1 MTAAAFIFVS
11 SKLIVM
17 EEITK
22 PAANANEIKQ
32 VSDTLLVLDKD
43 TNKIEMVKGV
53 GQDGS
58 LQKDPPKEMKEN
70 DQLIR
75 VDKHG
80 DLFSNFFSNFYR
92 QLRDPTQFNFFK
104 VSEYDAVNTEKD
116 LQHYVD
122 QASPEE
128 NEQVKEHE
136 VLPND
141 TNPLKDRNTMENNTE
156 TQDYRFQPEQID
168 WKTMEKF
175 GLNQEKLEKMNAME
189 PLLRGFKTNTLIP
202 VTMNLGTAVSKM
214 DVRLSLQTDESGKV
228 AINLHGIRKEPN
240 YNLKFLGHE
249 FTDEDKKN
257 LKESGNMGRVVDLV
271 NPKTDE
277 IIPSI
282 VSRDRLTNELVAY
295 RAEYIK
301 VPDEIKGIK
310 LDDHQKQTL
319 LEGKSLYLEGM
330 TSKKGEP
337 FDATVQFNADKRYVE
352 FIFNNNQNQQ
362 QSQQQNLSAQQGQG
376 QNKGGE
382 VPRVFRGKELDD
394 AQYDKFKAGQ
404 TVYVDGLED
413 SKGKAYQGYITFNQ
427 ETSKT
432 EFSFTNPNKLKEK
445 TQPTEDHK
453 TQKAVNSDG
462 KTNEATKNIKKPLGS
477 KQQRPANKQQEDQQ
491 KKPTRSKGRKM

>member
-1 MTAAAFIFVS
+1 
-11 SKLIVM
+11 M
-17 EEITK
+17 EELTQE
-22 PAANANEIKQ
+22 AADEIKPT
-32 VSDTLLVLDKD
+32 SDTLLVL
-43 TNKIEMVKGV
+43 NINANAIEMVKGIDK
-53 GQDGS
+53 DGN
-58 LQKDPPKEMKEN
+58 LQKLPPDEKKDN

-92 QLRDPTQFNFFK
+92 QLKNPSHFNFFK
-104 VSEYDAVNTEKD
+104 ISEYDAVNTAKD

-128 NEQVKEHE
+128 KEQLKEYE
-136 VLPND
+136 ILPKNIN
-141 TNPLKDRNTMENNTE
+141 NPKNQNTMENNTDNQE
-156 TQDYRFQPEQID
+156 YRFQPEQID

-175 GLNQEKLEKMNAME
+175 GLNQEKLEKMNALD

-202 VTMNLGTAVSKM
+202 ITINLGTAVSKM
-214 DVRLSLQTDESGKV
+214 DVRLSLQTADNGEV
-228 AINLHGIRKEPN
+228 AVNLHGIRKEPN

-277 IIPSI
+277 IIPSVI
-282 VSRDRLTNELVAY
+282 SRDRLTNELVAY

-301 VPDEIKGIK
+301 IPDEIKGIR

-319 LEGKSLYLEGM
+319 LEGKPLYLEGM
-330 TSKKGEP
+330 TSKKGEL

-352 FIFNNNQNQQ
+352 FIFNNNQSQQ
-362 QSQQQNLSAQQGQG
+362 QSQQQNQSDQQGQ
-376 QNKGGE
+376 KIDGE
-382 VPRVFRGKELDD
+382 APKVFRGKELDD

-404 TVYVDGLED
+404 TIYIDGLTD
-413 SKGKAYQGYITFNQ
+413 SKGKAYQGYFTFNK

-432 EFSFTNPNKLKEK
+432 DFSFTNPNKLREK
-445 TQPTEDHK
+445 AQPSEDHK

-462 KTNEATKNIKKPLGS
+462 KTNEATKNIKEPLES
-477 KQQRPANKQQEDQQ
+477 KQQQPANKQQEAQQ
-491 KKPTRSKGRKM
+491 KKPVRSKGRKM